1 MPNIGQY
8 NFSLHEVGVAL
19 LKSAGI
25 TEGKWALGV
34 NFGINVGNMGQSPDQ
49 AIPSVMVQTQS
60 LNLAR
65 APDDAPVGGTI
76 FDASQ
81 IV

>member
-1 MPNIGQY
+1 MPDVSQY

-19 LKSAGI
+19 LKSASI

-34 NFGINVGNMGQSPDQ
+34 NFGINVGNMGQSQEQ
-49 AIPSVMVQTQS
+49 AVPSVMIQVQS

-65 APDDAPVGGTI
+65 VPDDVPVGDTI

-81 IV
+81 IG